1 MFCWSIGSV
10 LCQSKV
16 ISYIVYYISLYTQW
30 TNTFKIS
37 IILCFWYVNVS
48 KKFWDE
54 PKWVPI
60 RNWINAV
67 YGHINQ
73 ITIIFAIYW
82 WSKAIYQN
90 KHCLNTWSTKII
102 LLYSVFARWRL
113 IENKLYLLYICIIV
127 QLVDWCS
134 SGSSRKSTHFWPDT
148 NINLQLYL
156 INIYKNNIIL
166 YQNELLVGIF
176 TLPWNLGP
184 SMIFV
189 FLLIMIMKKCY
200 WCNIITKTY
209 GLHNV
214 SNYCAKGNCS

>member
-1 MFCWSIGSV
+1 M
-10 LCQSKV
+10 
-16 ISYIVYYISLYTQW
+16 
-30 TNTFKIS
+30 FKIS

-156 INIYKNNIIL
+156 INIYENNIIL
-166 YQNELLVGIF
+166 YPNELLVEIF
-176 TLPWNLGP
+176 YIVVRHWFQIVTLDSKILSNKKFRT
-184 SMIFV
+184 IHDICTFV
-189 FLLIMIMKKCY
+189 NHDYEKMLDGA
-200 WCNIITKTY
+200 T
-209 GLHNV
+209 
-214 SNYCAKGNCS
+214 

>member
-1 MFCWSIGSV
+1 MNQNVLLINRQCTLSIKGNIIHCILYKLIHSM
-10 LCQSKV
+10 
-16 ISYIVYYISLYTQW
+16 SYTK
-30 TNTFKIS
+30 NTFKVS

-166 YQNELLVGIF
+166 YQNELLVGIVYIAVIR
-176 TLPWNLGP
+176 
-184 SMIFV
+184 SI
-189 FLLIMIMKKCY
+189 K
-200 WCNIITKTY
+200 
-209 GLHNV
+209 
-214 SNYCAKGNCS
+214 

>member
-1 MFCWSIGSV
+1 MNQNVLLINKQCTLSIKSNIIH
-10 LCQSKV
+10 C
-16 ISYIVYYISLYTQW
+16 ILYKLIYSRNYTK
-30 TNTFKIS
+30 NRF

-113 IENKLYLLYICIIV
+113 IENKLYVLYICIIV

-156 INIYKNNIIL
+156 INIYGNNVIL
-166 YQNELLVGIF
+166 YQSELLVRIF
-176 TLPWNLGP
+176 YIAVLR
-184 SMIFV
+184 SRFKASI
-189 FLLIMIMKKCY
+189 K
-200 WCNIITKTY
+200 
-209 GLHNV
+209 
-214 SNYCAKGNCS
+214 

>member
-10 LCQSKV
+10 LCQSKR
-16 ISYIVYYISLYTQW
+16 ISYIVYYISLYAKWNSLTW
-30 TNTFKIS
+30 TDKNKFIIS

-176 TLPWNLGP
+176 TLPWYLGT

-189 FLLIMIMKKCY
+189 FLLIMIMKRC
-200 WCNIITKTY
+200 
-209 GLHNV
+209 
-214 SNYCAKGNCS
+214 

>member
-1 MFCWSIGSV
+1 MLNELYKNLFT
-10 LCQSKV
+10 LK
-16 ISYIVYYISLYTQW
+16 ISL
-30 TNTFKIS
+30 
-37 IILCFWYVNVS
+37 ILCFWYVNVS

-134 SGSSRKSTHFWPDT
+134 SGNSRKSTHFWPDT

-176 TLPWNLGP
+176 YIAVIRIA
-184 SMIFV
+184 SI
-189 FLLIMIMKKCY
+189 K
-200 WCNIITKTY
+200 
-209 GLHNV
+209 
-214 SNYCAKGNCS
+214 

>member
-1 MFCWSIGSV
+1 MNQNVLLINRQCTLSIKRNIIH
-10 LCQSKV
+10 C
-16 ISYIVYYISLYTQW
+16 ILYKLIYSINYTKNLFFAI
-30 TNTFKIS
+30 NTFKIS
-37 IILCFWYVNVS
+37 IMLCFWYVNVS
-48 KKFWDE
+48 NNIWDE
-54 PKWVPI
+54 PKWVSI

-102 LLYSVFARWRL
+102 LLCSVFARWRL

-156 INIYKNNIIL
+156 INIYEKNIIL

-176 TLPWNLGP
+176 YIAVNRPWYLY
-184 SMIFV
+184 F
-189 FLLIMIMKKCY
+189 C
-200 WCNIITKTY
+200 
-209 GLHNV
+209 
-214 SNYCAKGNCS
+214 

>member
-1 MFCWSIGSV
+1 MNQNVLLINRQCTLSIKGNIIY
-10 LCQSKV
+10 C
-16 ISYIVYYISLYTQW
+16 ILYRLIYSMNYTK
-30 TNTFKIS
+30 NTLNIS
-37 IILCFWYVNVS
+37 IILSFWYVNVS

-166 YQNELLVGIF
+166 YQNELLVGIVYIAVIRRA
-176 TLPWNLGP
+176 
-184 SMIFV
+184 SI
-189 FLLIMIMKKCY
+189 K
-200 WCNIITKTY
+200 
-209 GLHNV
+209 
-214 SNYCAKGNCS
+214 

>member
-1 MFCWSIGSV
+1 MNQNVLLINRQCTLSIKSNIIH
-10 LCQSKV
+10 C
-16 ISYIVYYISLYTQW
+16 ILYKLIYSMNYTKNLLFAIYK
-30 TNTFKIS
+30 NTLKIS

-134 SGSSRKSTHFWPDT
+134 SGSSRESTHLWPDT
-148 NINLQLYL
+148 NINLQPYL
-156 INIYKNNIIL
+156 INIYENNIIL
-166 YQNELLVGIF
+166 YPNELLVEIF
-176 TLPWNLGP
+176 YIAVKFRTIHDIC
-184 SMIFV
+184 IFGNNDYE
-189 FLLIMIMKKCY
+189 KC
-200 WCNIITKTY
+200 
-209 GLHNV
+209 
-214 SNYCAKGNCS
+214 

>member
-30 TNTFKIS
+30 AIQKIYFLRFTFKIS

-176 TLPWNLGP
+176 Y
-184 SMIFV
+184 IAV
-189 FLLIMIMKKCY
+189 KLLSNKKLRTIHDICIPVY
-200 WCNIITKTY
+200 HDYEKM
-209 GLHNV
+209 LLVQHNYK
-214 SNYCAKGNCS
+214 N

>member
-1 MFCWSIGSV
+1 MNQNVLLINRQCTLSIKGNIIHCILYKLIYSM
-10 LCQSKV
+10 
-16 ISYIVYYISLYTQW
+16 SYTK
-30 TNTFKIS
+30 NTFKIS

-176 TLPWNLGP
+176 YIAVIRRA
-184 SMIFV
+184 SI
-189 FLLIMIMKKCY
+189 K
-200 WCNIITKTY
+200 
-209 GLHNV
+209 
-214 SNYCAKGNCS
+214 